1 MPVLRYFLYVGGAL
15 LALLLVVNSVIP
27 AAPVDQQNVASA
39 TVADQP
45 SLRIRSDH
53 KWPERIVFD
62 TNQPTI
68 VPPPA
73 TKVETVAIAPSAAA
87 ATVAEYSAKARVRES
102 FAQFKPSD
110 DQVVKH
116 EPKAQPKR
124 KVAKAR
130 VAPPPMRQFAQQSQF
145 GFGFFGNNT
154 W

>member
-15 LALLLVVNSVIP
+15 LALLLVCNAVIP
-27 AAPVDQQNVASA
+27 ASPVDQQNVASA

-62 TNQPTI
+62 TSQPTI

-73 TKVETVAIAPSAAA
+73 PKAEPVAVAPSESASA
-87 ATVAEYSAKARVRES
+87 VAEYSAKARVRES
-102 FAQFKPSD
+102 FAQFRPSAD
-110 DQVVKH
+110 PVVKH

-124 KVAKAR
+124 KVAKAK
-130 VAPPPMRQFAQQSQF
+130 VTAPPMRQFAQQSQF